1 MFILAN
7 FIIATAQVLD
17 FLLWAYLWILI
28 ARVVMSWID
37 ADPYNPIVRFIYNL
51 TEPVLEKVRERLP
64 LFAGGFDL
72 SPIVVSVAIWFI
84 KAISGS
90 VALRPCLY
98 IEVIARDA
106 LVKSLH
112 GRYSRESNARPAVM
126 AALVLPIARRP

>member
-7 FIIATAQVLD
+7 FIIAAAQVLD

-51 TEPVLEKVRERLP
+51 TEPVLERVRDRLP

-72 SPIVVSVAIWFI
+72 SPIVVSLAIWFI
-84 KAISGS
+84 KGFLVRSLYDLAY
-90 VALRPCLY
+90 ALR
-98 IEVIARDA
+98 
-106 LVKSLH
+106 
-112 GRYSRESNARPAVM
+112 
-126 AALVLPIARRP
+126 